1 MEGCAEEA
9 ACARLAAFPR
19 PQVQHT
25 APQPGPPTAHQAKQ
39 LLGHGLA
46 AQGGRGPWVPAGSRA
61 STGPGGPSS
70 QRTFLGGEVGTAGRQ
85 RARPVLGNRHQ
96 PLVGSLLRNGAA
108 LSPEGLLPPQAELT
122 LGHGSRWRAAL
133 LVPRKAAETKQVA
146 LAGTL
151 PVSPTQ
157 IPEPRDQPW
166 QAAKPQQGLAPPLRF
181 PT

>member
-1 MEGCAEEA
+1 MRPPGSLSPAPSAVHSTPARA
-9 ACARLAAFPR
+9 AHCPPGQAALGPR
-19 PQVQHT
+19 PDSTRWTGTV
-25 APQPGPPTAHQAKQ
+25 GPS
-39 LLGHGLA
+39 
-46 AQGGRGPWVPAGSRA
+46 GSRA
-61 STGPGGPSS
+61 SAGPGGPSS
-70 QRTFLGGEVGTAGRQ
+70 QRTFLGGEVGMAGRQ
-85 RARPVLGNRHQ
+85 TARPVLGNRHQ

-122 LGHGSRWRAAL
+122 LSHGSRWGAAL

-151 PVSPTQ
+151 SVSPTQ

-166 QAAKPQQGLAPPLRF
+166 QAAKPQQGLASPLRF